1 MPAQEGGRDRRPVVI
16 ESVRLSSRGTAAA
29 SGLGDVKNYWTYPSG
44 AQHLD
49 VGESISFDKLWGF
62 TVDTGHEHVRYTFQ
76 TCWHGVG
83 ETVRQC
89 RTQWVDVL
97 P

>member
-1 MPAQEGGRDRRPVVI
+1 MTNTSWRPVVI
-16 ESVRLSSRGTAAA
+16 ESVRLSSHGTAQA
-29 SGLGDVKNYWTYPSG
+29 SGLGDVKNYWDYPSG
-44 AQHLD
+44 EHRLAP
-49 VGESISFDKLWGF
+49 GESVSFDKLWGF
-62 TVDTGHEHVRYTFQ
+62 TVDTGHEHVRYTFR

>member
-1 MPAQEGGRDRRPVVI
+1 MTNTSRRPVVI
-16 ESVRLSSRGTAAA
+16 ESVRLMSFGTASA
-29 SGLGDVKNYWTYPSG
+29 SGLGDVKDYWDYPSG
-44 AQHLD
+44 ARQLAP
-49 VGESISFDKLWGF
+49 GESVSFDVLWGF
-62 TVDTGHEHVRYTFQ
+62 TVDTDHEHVCYTFR

-89 RTQWVDVL
+89 RVQWVNVL

>member
-1 MPAQEGGRDRRPVVI
+1 V
-16 ESVRLSSRGTAAA
+16 
-29 SGLGDVKNYWTYPSG
+29 
-44 AQHLD
+44 
-49 VGESISFDKLWGF
+49 SFDKLWGF
-62 TVDTGHEHVRYTFQ
+62 TVDTGHEHVRYVFE